1 MAAATF
7 AGTTKA
13 VAAEFCVEPVI
24 SNSGTEAVACR
35 SRRKEYKAAEEW
47 EEVRGGGE
55 GGRFCVTPLRDTFYM
70 PLAWIDLE

>member
-47 EEVRGGGE
+47 EEVRGGG
-55 GGRFCVTPLRDTFYM
+55 GRTLLRYPFERHFLHAPRLD
-70 PLAWIDLE
+70 